1 MKEGGEV
8 DSILYDLE
16 FAKSDQR
23 LANVFPKAQETFY
36 TGFVNSI
43 GADGVILNTF
53 DDTGQADGAVYIQFD
68 AIDNVEYDSPD
79 LDNMMETIQIAEA
92 DHLITITDQIPE
104 FDQTSDL
111 IKQVVEAAFNS
122 REFLVLTRSDLQNY
136 QEGTVAAVRE
146 NDFEMT
152 LVDKFNLMHRVDAT
166 IKYTEAEIVEF
177 SGRELAVE
185 SAMWPKIAAQDPE
198 SRLTITD
205 ESSFYKVLKTAEKK
219 QTLITINDETKS
231 SNFFVG
237 TVNSVN
243 EEEVLCNLVD
253 MAGQFGGYSLIRMDT
268 IASITLTSDY
278 LQVINAFVRYQKEHQ
293 TFVQPVLN
301 EERLFD
307 ATDDLFLAIIKQ
319 AETFSRVLSI
329 TLITGAREM
338 GYITELGEET
348 FRFHVID
355 PDLYVDQTGVEVTI
369 EDVDELSFDFLNAVL
384 LENHLR
390 DKGIL

>member
-1 MKEGGEV
+1 MKEGVEV

-16 FAKSDQR
+16 FAKNDQR

-43 GADGVILNTF
+43 GADGVVLNTF
-53 DDTGQADGAVYIQFD
+53 DDTGQADGAVYVQFD

-79 LDNMMETIQIAEA
+79 LDNMLETIQIAET
-92 DHLITITDQIPE
+92 DQLIMATDQIPD
-104 FDQTSDL
+104 FDSTSDL
-111 IKQVVEAAFNS
+111 IKQVVEAAFTS
-122 REFLVLTRSDLQNY
+122 HQFLVLTRSDLQNY
-136 QEGTVAAVRE
+136 QEGTVTAVHE

-152 LVDKFNLMHRVDAT
+152 LVDKFNLMHRVEAT

-185 SAMWPKIAAQDPE
+185 SATWPKIMTQTPKT
-198 SRLTITD
+198 RLTVTD
-205 ESSFYKVLKTAEKK
+205 ESSFYEVLKSAEQS

-231 SNFFVG
+231 TNFFVG
-237 TVNSVN
+237 TVNAVN
-243 EEEVLCNLVD
+243 EDEVLCNLVD

-268 IASITLTSDY
+268 IASITLKSDY
-278 LQVINAFVRYQKEHQ
+278 LQVIQAFVNYQKEHQ

-307 ATDDLFLAIIKQ
+307 STDDLFLALIKQ
-319 AETFSRVLSI
+319 AETFSRVLSM
-329 TLITGAREM
+329 TLITGVREM
-338 GYITELGEET
+338 GYITELGAET

-390 DKGIL
+390 DKGLL

>member
-185 SAMWPKIAAQDPE
+185 SAMWPKIAAQDLE

-278 LQVINAFVRYQKEHQ
+278 LQVINAFVQYQKEHQ

-348 FRFHVID
+348 FRFYVID

>member
-1 MKEGGEV
+1 MKEGVEV

-16 FAKSDQR
+16 FAKNDQR

-43 GADGVILNTF
+43 GADGVVLNTF
-53 DDTGQADGAVYIQFD
+53 DDTGQADGAVYVQFD

-79 LDNMMETIQIAEA
+79 LDNMLETIQIAET
-92 DHLITITDQIPE
+92 DQLIMATDQIPD
-104 FDQTSDL
+104 FDSTSDL
-111 IKQVVEAAFNS
+111 IKQVVEAAFAS
-122 REFLVLTRSDLQNY
+122 HQFLVLTRSDLQNY
-136 QEGTVAAVRE
+136 QEGTVMAVHE

-152 LVDKFNLMHRVDAT
+152 LVDKFNLMHRVEAT

-185 SAMWPKIAAQDPE
+185 SATWPKIMTQTPKT
-198 SRLTITD
+198 RLTVTD
-205 ESSFYKVLKTAEKK
+205 ESSFYEVLKSAEQS

-231 SNFFVG
+231 TNFFVS
-237 TVNSVN
+237 TVNAVN
-243 EEEVLCNLVD
+243 EDEVLCNLVD

-268 IASITLTSDY
+268 IASITLKSDY
-278 LQVINAFVRYQKEHQ
+278 LQVIQAFVNYQKKHQ

-307 ATDDLFLAIIKQ
+307 STDDLFLALIKQ
-319 AETFSRVLSI
+319 AETFSRVLSM
-329 TLITGAREM
+329 TLITGVREM
-338 GYITELGEET
+338 GYITELGAET

-355 PDLYVDQTGVEVTI
+355 PDLYVDQTGVEVAI

-390 DKGIL
+390 DKGLL

>member
-1 MKEGGEV
+1 MKEGVEV

-16 FAKSDQR
+16 FAKNDQR

-43 GADGVILNTF
+43 GADGVVLNTF
-53 DDTGQADGAVYIQFD
+53 DDTGQADGAVYVQFD

-79 LDNMMETIQIAEA
+79 LDNMLETIQIAET
-92 DHLITITDQIPE
+92 DQLIMATDQIPD
-104 FDQTSDL
+104 FDSTSDL
-111 IKQVVEAAFNS
+111 IKQVVEAAFAS
-122 REFLVLTRSDLQNY
+122 HQFLVLTRSDLQNY
-136 QEGTVAAVRE
+136 QEGTVMAVHE

-152 LVDKFNLMHRVDAT
+152 LVDKFNLMHRVEAT

-185 SAMWPKIAAQDPE
+185 SATWPKIMTQTPKT
-198 SRLTITD
+198 RLTVTD
-205 ESSFYKVLKTAEKK
+205 ESSFYEVLKSAEQS

-231 SNFFVG
+231 TNFFVS
-237 TVNSVN
+237 TVNAVN
-243 EEEVLCNLVD
+243 EDEVLCNLVD
-253 MAGQFGGYSLIRMDT
+253 MAGEFGGYSLIRMDT
-268 IASITLTSDY
+268 IASITLKSDY
-278 LQVINAFVRYQKEHQ
+278 LQVIQAFVNYQKKHQ

-307 ATDDLFLAIIKQ
+307 STDDLFLALIKQ
-319 AETFSRVLSI
+319 AETFSRVLSM
-329 TLITGAREM
+329 TLITGVREM
-338 GYITELGEET
+338 GYITELGAET

-355 PDLYVDQTGVEVTI
+355 PDLYVDQTGVEVAI

-390 DKGIL
+390 DKGLL

>member
-278 LQVINAFVRYQKEHQ
+278 LQVINTFVQYQKEHQ

>member
-1 MKEGGEV
+1 MKEGVEV
-8 DSILYDLE
+8 DSILYYLE
-16 FAKSDQR
+16 FAKNDQR

-43 GADGVILNTF
+43 GADGVVLNTF
-53 DDTGQADGAVYIQFD
+53 DDTGQADGAVYVQFD

-79 LDNMMETIQIAEA
+79 LDNMLETIQIAET
-92 DHLITITDQIPE
+92 DQLIMATDQIPD
-104 FDQTSDL
+104 FDSTSDL
-111 IKQVVEAAFNS
+111 IKQVVEAAFAS
-122 REFLVLTRSDLQNY
+122 HQFLVLTRSDLQNY
-136 QEGTVAAVRE
+136 QEGTVMAVHE

-152 LVDKFNLMHRVDAT
+152 LVDKFNLMHRVEAT

-185 SAMWPKIAAQDPE
+185 SATWPKIMTQTPKT
-198 SRLTITD
+198 RLTVTD
-205 ESSFYKVLKTAEKK
+205 ESSFYEVLKSAEQS

-231 SNFFVG
+231 TNFFVS
-237 TVNSVN
+237 TVNAVN
-243 EEEVLCNLVD
+243 EDEVLCNLVD

-268 IASITLTSDY
+268 IASITLKSDY
-278 LQVINAFVRYQKEHQ
+278 LQVIQAFVNYQKKHQ

-307 ATDDLFLAIIKQ
+307 STDDLFLALIKQ
-319 AETFSRVLSI
+319 AETFSRVLSM
-329 TLITGAREM
+329 TLITGVREM
-338 GYITELGEET
+338 GYITELGAET

-355 PDLYVDQTGVEVTI
+355 PDLYVDQTGVEVAI

-390 DKGIL
+390 DKGLL

>member
-1 MKEGGEV
+1 MKEGVEV
-8 DSILYDLE
+8 DSILYYLE
-16 FAKSDQR
+16 FAKNDQR

-43 GADGVILNTF
+43 GADGVVLNTF
-53 DDTGQADGAVYIQFD
+53 DDTGQADGAVYVQFD

-79 LDNMMETIQIAEA
+79 LDNMLETIQIAET
-92 DHLITITDQIPE
+92 DQLIMATDQIPD
-104 FDQTSDL
+104 FDSTSDL
-111 IKQVVEAAFNS
+111 IKQVVEAAFAS
-122 REFLVLTRSDLQNY
+122 HQFLVLTRSDLQNY
-136 QEGTVAAVRE
+136 QEGTVMAVHE

-152 LVDKFNLMHRVDAT
+152 LVDKFNLMHRVEAT

-185 SAMWPKIAAQDPE
+185 SATWPKIMTQTPKT
-198 SRLTITD
+198 RLTVTD
-205 ESSFYKVLKTAEKK
+205 ESSFYEVLKSAEQS

-231 SNFFVG
+231 TNFFVG
-237 TVNSVN
+237 TVNAVN
-243 EEEVLCNLVD
+243 EDEVLCNLVD

-268 IASITLTSDY
+268 IASITLKSDY
-278 LQVINAFVRYQKEHQ
+278 LQVIQAFVNYQKKHQ

-307 ATDDLFLAIIKQ
+307 STDDLFLALIKQ
-319 AETFSRVLSI
+319 AETFSRVLSM
-329 TLITGAREM
+329 TLITGVREM
-338 GYITELGEET
+338 GYITELGAET

-355 PDLYVDQTGVEVTI
+355 PDLYVDQTGVEVAI

-390 DKGIL
+390 DKGLL